1 MLRVRS
7 LCESSLRVDRKDI
20 GQARLKFELGT
31 EAETMHCKC
40 VDRAIASGLLEIVH
54 EDQATALTPQFDDP
68 PDSYESDNEAAGE
81 DTPVEPETEPPAA
94 DDEPAD
100 DEPIDEPEA
109 PKEAPEESPD
119 EPEEPIAAPVEVAP
133 PPVAA
138 PKPVKKPK
146 ARRKRRVKPTPKP
159 KQKQE

>member
-20 GQARLKFELGT
+20 GQAKLKFELGT

-94 DDEPAD
+94 DDEPDD
-100 DEPIDEPEA
+100 DEPMDEPE
-109 PKEAPEESPD
+109 PPEEK
-119 EPEEPIAAPVEVAP
+119 PEEIAEPIVAPVEVAP

-138 PKPVKKPK
+138 PKPAKKPK